1 MAEFLVEE
9 GSSGACLSFLASFE
23 LLALLDRQTW
33 PQKIEINLELSF
45 LGLYTWVM
53 TSHAS

>member
-1 MAEFLVEE
+1 VLAYRFLQI
-9 GSSGACLSFLASFE
+9 SNY
-23 LLALLDRQTW
+23 LALLDRQTW
-33 PQKIEINLELSF
+33 PEKIEINLELSF